1 MFGVSSSRK
10 GLLVILIL
18 AVTFLSQE
26 AAAQDASEPAP
37 LLTLDDAIQ
46 LAIANN
52 RSLKIASL
60 NIDVSKWQVAAAK
73 TKRLPAFNT
82 YLFGSGQLVPLDFT
96 FKEGSLGLLG
106 GKPNPSRDISI
117 SPSQSFTAYVVAQAQ
132 QPLSQLYKINL
143 GIREQRLAGDYS
155 SQEFRSKRQ
164 SVVAQVKQAYYAI
177 LQAESALEATE
188 AGVKHY
194 QEFDRLM
201 QQYLSQ
207 EVVLKSESLD
217 VKAKLAQAQY
227 QVVQLRNNLQTGK
240 EQLNDLLGRDL
251 SVDFRTQQVATITSE
266 EGDLKLAQQTALTQR
281 PEIKEA
287 EIGVK
292 KADYDRKIAKADYIP
307 DVGLAVH
314 YIAPLNVPI
323 VPQNIASAGVE
334 LSWEPFEWGRR
345 KDVINQKKL
354 ALEQSQYQLKDAQSK
369 VLLDVNNRFRKLDES
384 RVLLGVAKVARDAAN
399 EKLKEVTDKFGQQA
413 VLLRDVLQQQAAVA
427 SANSDY
433 EQALLSFWTAKADF
447 EKSLGED

>member
-1 MFGVSSSRK
+1 M
-10 GLLVILIL
+10 
-18 AVTFLSQE
+18 
-26 AAAQDASEPAP
+26 
-37 LLTLDDAIQ
+37 LTLDDAIQ

-52 RSLKIASL
+52 RSLKIAGL
-60 NIDVSKWQVAAAK
+60 NVDVSKWQIAAAK
-73 TKRLPAFNT
+73 TRRLPAFNT

-117 SPSQSFTAYVVAQAQ
+117 SPSQSFTAYVVAKAQ

-177 LQAESALEATE
+177 LQAESGLDATE
-188 AGVKHY
+188 ASVKHY

-227 QVVQLRNNLQTGK
+227 KVVQLSNNLQTGK

-251 SVDFRTQQVATITSE
+251 SVDFRTQQVPAITSE
-266 EGDLKLAQQTALTQR
+266 EGDLKLAQQTALAQR

-307 DVGLAVH
+307 DVGLAIH
-314 YIAPLNVPI
+314 YISPLNVPI

-334 LSWEPFEWGRR
+334 LSWEPFDWGRR
-345 KDVINQKKL
+345 RDVVNQKKL

-369 VLLDVNNRFRKLDES
+369 VLLDVNNRFRKLDEA
-384 RVLLGVAKVARDAAN
+384 RVLLGVAKAARDAAN

-413 VLLRDVLQQQAAVA
+413 VLLRDVLQQQAAAA

>member
-1 MFGVSSSRK
+1 MSGASLQRRR
-10 GLLVILIL
+10 LLIVIV
-18 AVTFLSQE
+18 AVTCLSRVATAQ
-26 AAAQDASEPAP
+26 AAGETAP
-37 LLTLDDAIQ
+37 LLTLDSAIQ

-60 NIDVSKWQVAAAK
+60 DVEVSKWQVAAAK

-82 YLFGSGQLVPLDFT
+82 YIFGSGQLVPLDFT

-117 SPSQSFTAYVVAQAQ
+117 SPSQSFTAYAVAQAQ

-155 SQEFRSKRQ
+155 SQELRSKRQ
-164 SVVAQVKQAYYAI
+164 SVVAQVKQAYYSI
-177 LQAESALEATE
+177 LQSESALEATE
-188 AGVKHY
+188 ASVKHY
-194 QEFDRLM
+194 QEFDHLM
-201 QQYLSQ
+201 QQYISQ

-227 QVVQLRNNLQTGK
+227 KVVQLHNNLQTGK

-251 SVDFRTQQVATITSE
+251 NVDFRTEQVPGISGAES
-266 EGDLKLAQQTALTQR
+266 DLSAAQQTALAQR

-292 KADYDRKIAKADYIP
+292 KADYDRRIAKADYIP

-314 YIAPLNVPI
+314 YISPLNVPI

-354 ALEQSQYQLKDAQSK
+354 ALEQSQYQLKETQSK
-369 VLLDVNNRFRKLDES
+369 VLLDVNNRFRKLDEA
-384 RVLLGVAKVARDAAN
+384 RVLLGVATAARDAAN

-427 SANSDY
+427 SANDDY